1 MVPTP
6 LREKE
11 VRVLTNT
18 DDRPILTSHDTRAQK
33 ILVIQGV
40 KWLGFTISYNKRVFQ
55 PSQQMR
61 WVQLDQD
68 SHTMNAGLSED
79 CS

>member
-11 VRVLTNT
+11 IRVLINI
-18 DDRPILTSHDTRAQK
+18 DDRPILTSHDARAQK

-40 KWLGFTISYNKRVFQ
+40 KQLGFTINFNKRVLQ
-55 PSQQMR
+55 PSQQMHC
-61 WVQLDQD
+61 VQLDQD